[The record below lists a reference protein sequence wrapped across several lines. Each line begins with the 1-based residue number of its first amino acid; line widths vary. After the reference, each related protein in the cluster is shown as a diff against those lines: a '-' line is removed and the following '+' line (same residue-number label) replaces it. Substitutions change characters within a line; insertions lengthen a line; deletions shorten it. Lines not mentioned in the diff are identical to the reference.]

1 MRVVLRTIR
10 NHFFS
15 AFREIFVYH
24 HTSLEFRAK
33 IYAVMIASTDE
44 PIRHYHS
51 ALEEIA
57 SEIYSESDRAATL
70 VMTVQEYVSAIH
82 AKKMINHQTLL
93 NDIIQELRLMPRY
106 AQKIESEHLR
116 KLQLCTQENDSKIY
130 QDRIIDF
137 LNQKRLDFEEIRR

>member
-44 PIRHYHS
+44 PIHQFLPS
-51 ALEEIA
+51 LEEIA
-57 SEIYSESDRAATL
+57 SEIYAEPDRAGTL
-70 VMTVQEYVSAIH
+70 VMTVREFVSAVQ
-82 AKKMINHQTLL
+82 AKKTITEQALL
-93 NDIIQELRLMPRY
+93 SEIIQELRLIPRY
-106 AQKIESEHLR
+106 AQKIEPEHLLR
-116 KLQLCTQENDSKIY
+116 LQECTQESDSKIY
-130 QDRIIDF
+130 QKRIIEF
-137 LNQKRLDFEEIRR
+137 LSERRNDFESIKR

>member
-33 IYAVMIASTDE
+33 IYALMIASTDE
-44 PIRHYHS
+44 PIRHYHL

-70 VMTVQEYVSAIH
+70 VMTVQEYVSAVH
-82 AKKMINHQTLL
+82 TKKMINHQTLL